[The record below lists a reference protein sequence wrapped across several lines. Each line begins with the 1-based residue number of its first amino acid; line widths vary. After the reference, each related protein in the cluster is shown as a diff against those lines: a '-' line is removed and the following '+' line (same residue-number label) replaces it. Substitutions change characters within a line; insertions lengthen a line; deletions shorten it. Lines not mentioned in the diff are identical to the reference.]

1 MEGHTPAVT
10 IESAAEESNQTA
22 VADGNITAIVK
33 RSVKRTRE
41 LFAEDQENI
50 YSTPSEDQ
58 LRYASCES
66 FTARFIRKGA
76 VDRSGQV
83 ILTDQFFSLL

>member
-1 MEGHTPAVT
+1 MEGHTPAVAV
-10 IESAAEESNQTA
+10 ESAAEESNQTTA
-22 VADGNITAIVK
+22 ADGDITVIVK

-58 LRYASCES
+58 LRCASCEI
-66 FTARFIRKGA
+66 FIAPLIWKGV
-76 VDRSGQV
+76 VD
-83 ILTDQFFSLL
+83 